1 MNSIPGRLI
10 FLKLVLSICKNH
22 SKQFEYFLFLGA
34 NPETT
39 VKPQSLNG
47 QKISSTIETSQ
58 YMRLHK
64 NLDTLAQKKIIAFST
79 KRNLQCCHNYS
90 YNYDN
95 LHFDVKYKNAVF
107 QLKTPP
113 KYSENHIVS
122 HHLFP
127 YAITEVIVSH
137 KILF

>member
-64 NLDTLAQKKIIAFST
+64 NLDSLAQKKLLLFQLKGTCNVATIIHIIMIIYI
-79 KRNLQCCHNYS
+79 LM
-90 YNYDN
+90 
-95 LHFDVKYKNAVF
+95 YKNAVF